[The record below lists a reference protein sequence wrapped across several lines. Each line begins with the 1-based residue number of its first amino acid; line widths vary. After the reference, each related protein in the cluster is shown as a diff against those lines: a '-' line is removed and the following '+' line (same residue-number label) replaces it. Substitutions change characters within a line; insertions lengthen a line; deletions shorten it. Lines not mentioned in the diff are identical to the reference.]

1 VLSFTRAEKRSYDLV
16 HSHYWLSAQVA
27 EVLRR
32 SWSVPMVQ
40 MFHTLALV
48 KAQALDDS
56 VNGEGLVREVAEQSA
71 VRIADRIVAASEIEQ
86 SELVGL
92 YGADPSKI
100 RVVPLGVDTRMFRP
114 LRQTDA
120 R

>member
-1 VLSFTRAEKRSYDLV
+1 VVPLSQSFSTLL
-16 HSHYWLSAQVA
+16 LSK
-27 EVLRR
+27 EY
-32 SWSVPMVQ
+32 
-40 MFHTLALV
+40 ALY
-48 KAQALDDS
+48 DS
-56 VNGEGLVREVAEQSA
+56 VNGEVLVREVAEQSA

-86 SELVGL
+86 SELVRL

-120 R
+120 RAAVGRDACALLIVFVGWFASILGNNYLLVAL